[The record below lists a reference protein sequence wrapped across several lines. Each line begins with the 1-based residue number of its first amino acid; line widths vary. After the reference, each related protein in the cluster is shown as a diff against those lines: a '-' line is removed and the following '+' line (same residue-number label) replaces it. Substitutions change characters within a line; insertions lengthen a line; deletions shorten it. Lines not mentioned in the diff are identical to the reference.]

1 MLQLLLAKVYLIL
14 SKPTNFLKYWILILK
29 SNPKSIPK
37 SNLLFSPKS
46 HFRSKSL
53 PWTFSFKS
61 TFFHSN
67 LSIKSPKPNFTNI
80 KTQLLFFQLAQDPA
94 FEFLANPKPNKF
106 SNKSYPKPAIWD
118 YTMRERER
126 ERERERDQISGLGAR
141 INHET
146 DRERKR

>member
-67 LSIKSPKPNFTNI
+67 LSTKSPKPNFTNI

-126 ERERERDQISGLGAR
+126 EREIKFLGWEQESTVRQTERERD
-141 INHET
+141 
-146 DRERKR
+146 KK